1 MQFNAP
7 RGTNDILPPASLK
20 WQYIEKVTRELFSNY
35 NYEEIRTPVFEY
47 TELFQRG
54 IGEVTD
60 IVEKE
65 MYTFEDKGG
74 RSITLRPEGTASVIR
89 SFLEN
94 KIYGQAQPTK
104 YYYIGPMFRYERPQ
118 SGRFRQF
125 HQLGVEAV
133 GSNDPALDAEIISLG
148 MRFLSKFG
156 LDDLSLHLNSVGCK
170 SCRPK
175 YVEIL
180 KDYLI
185 KNRELLCDDCKTRI
199 ERNPLRVLDCKNESC
214 QTVIDDAPKIV
225 DHLCEEC
232 DEHFTGVQEYLDI
245 LNIDYNINPK
255 LVRGLDYYT
264 NTAFE
269 IKDSSLGAQDTVFG
283 GGRYNGLAEEIGGK
297 DIPGIGFAL
306 GIERLL
312 LSIEAQNIELPV
324 EKGIDLYITV
334 IGENAKKEAFK
345 LNDILRNTGFK
356 TDIDYLD
363 RSVRSQMKSADRM
376 NADYTIIIGEDELE
390 SDSATIRNMKT
401 GNERSIKLS
410 SLIEEMKQLVYG
422 EEK

>member
-1 MQFNAP
+1 MKFNAP
-7 RGTNDILPPASLK
+7 RGTNDILPPNTLK
-20 WQYIEKVTRELFSNY
+20 WQYIEKKTHEIFSNY
-35 NYEEIRTPVFEY
+35 NYQEIRTPIFEY

-133 GSNDPALDAEIISLG
+133 ASNDPALDAEIISLG
-148 MRFLSKFG
+148 MRLLQKFG
-156 LDDLSLHLNSVGCK
+156 LDDLELHLNSVGC
-170 SCRPK
+170 SECRPV
-175 YVEIL
+175 YVDKL
-180 KDYLI
+180 KDYLN
-185 KNRELLCDDCKTRI
+185 KNRDQLCDNCKNRI
-199 ERNPLRVLDCKNESC
+199 DRNPLRVLDCKNKNC
-214 QTVIDDAPKIV
+214 QLVIKDAPKITNNLCDSCD
-225 DHLCEEC
+225 DHF
-232 DEHFTGVQEYLDI
+232 DEVQQYLDI
-245 LNIDYNINPK
+245 LDLDYIINPL

-269 IKDSSLGAQDTVFG
+269 IKDNALGAQDTVFG
-283 GGRYNGLAEEIGGK
+283 GGRYNGLAEEIGK
-297 DIPGIGFAL
+297 RDLPGIGFAL

-312 LSIEAQNIELPV
+312 LSLEAKDIQLPV
-324 EKGIDLYITV
+324 ESGVDLYITV
-334 IGENAKKEAFK
+334 IGDKAKKESFK
-345 LNDILRNTGFK
+345 LLDRLRNSGLRTEM
-356 TDIDYLD
+356 DYLD
-363 RSVRSQMKSADRM
+363 RSVGSQMKSADRM
-376 NADYTIIIGEDELE
+376 NAEYTIIIGEDELNNN
-390 SDSATIRNMKT
+390 SATIRNMKS
-401 GNERSIKLS
+401 GDEKEIQLS
-410 SLIEEMKQLVYG
+410 NLLEEMKKLVDK
-422 EEK
+422 EEI

>member
-1 MQFNAP
+1 MKFNAP
-7 RGTNDILPPASLK
+7 RGTNDILPPDTLK
-20 WQYIEKVTRELFSNY
+20 WQYIEKKTHEIFSNY
-35 NYEEIRTPVFEY
+35 NYQEIRTPIFEY

-133 GSNDPALDAEIISLG
+133 ASNDPALDAEIISLG
-148 MRFLSKFG
+148 MRLLQELG
-156 LDDLSLHLNSVGCK
+156 LDDLELYLNSVGCAD
-170 SCRPK
+170 CRPT
-175 YVEIL
+175 YVDKL
-180 KDYLI
+180 KNYL
-185 KNRELLCDDCKTRI
+185 NEHQDQLCDNCKSRI
-199 ERNPLRVLDCKNESC
+199 DRNPLRVLDCKNEDC
-214 QTVIDDAPKIV
+214 QAVIKDAPKITDNLCGSCA
-225 DHLCEEC
+225 DHF
-232 DEHFTGVQEYLDI
+232 DDVQEYLDI
-245 LNIDYNINPK
+245 LDLDYIINPL

-269 IKDSSLGAQDTVFG
+269 IKDNALGAQNTVFG
-283 GGRYNGLAEEIGGK
+283 GGRYNGLAKEIGNR
-297 DIPGIGFAL
+297 DLPGIGFAL

-312 LSIEAQNIELPV
+312 LSLEAKDIQLPV
-324 EKGIDLYITV
+324 ESGVDLYITV
-334 IGENAKKEAFK
+334 IGDKAKKESFR
-345 LNDILRNTGFK
+345 LLDRLRNQGFR
-356 TDIDYLD
+356 TEIDYLG
-363 RSVRSQMKSADRM
+363 RSVGSQMKSADRM
-376 NADYTIIIGEDELE
+376 NAEYTIIIGEDELNNN
-390 SDSATIRNMKT
+390 SATIRNMKS
-401 GNERSIKLS
+401 GDEKEIKLS
-410 SLIEEMKQLVYG
+410 NLLEEMKKLVDK
-422 EEK
+422 EEI